1 LVQPLQ
7 RTVWKFLKTLK
18 VGLLNGPTIIGH
30 ISGEN
35 HNLERY
41 MHPNGHCSIIYN
53 TWKQPKCPSTHE
65 RKKMWYMYTME
76 YYSTIKKNER
86 MPFAATGMDLEIITV
101 KWVTQMK
108 PSRTLWGSWAQK
120 PSRVFHSLFVG
131 NRFQPP

>member
-1 LVQPLQ
+1 MVIAALF
-7 RTVWKFLKTLK
+7 TIH
-18 VGLLNGPTIIGH
+18 GSNLNVH
-30 ISGEN
+30 Q
-35 HNLERY
+35 H
-41 MHPNGHCSIIYN
+41 MNG
-53 TWKQPKCPSTHE
+53 
-65 RKKMWYMYTME
+65 KKMWYMYTME

-120 PSRVFHSLFVG
+120 PSCVFHSLFVG